1 MGEILK
7 TYTPLKTFVI
17 GVHWFHHTQ
26 TRMFCNAHIH
36 TYILYPYN
44 MILYCASDLQL
55 IQVKFQIQIPVVGGL
70 GKHIASQWWKPT
82 FPSIQNMQRFP
93 SHLLWAATGEFFD
106 FVIRSSSGVLYKSL
120 SEWNNCQL
128 PVFEILRRTSKGP
141 LVKVGSFRLVLWFF
155 KNSISQGSI
164 CMTLMHW
171 FLLWNRE
178 NCVGLWASACFEALV
193 GWAYSLYK
201 VW

>member
-1 MGEILK
+1 
-7 TYTPLKTFVI
+7 
-17 GVHWFHHTQ
+17 
-26 TRMFCNAHIH
+26 MFCNAHIH

-44 MILYCASDLQL
+44 MILYLCIRSSIDTSE
-55 IQVKFQIQIPVVGGL
+55 IPDPDSGRWEPWQEYCITMM
-70 GKHIASQWWKPT
+70 KTHI
-82 FPSIQNMQRFP
+82 SINSNMQRFP
-93 SHLLWAATGEFFD
+93 SHLLWAVMGEFFD
-106 FVIRSSSGVLYKSL
+106 FVISSSSGVLYKSL

-128 PVFEILRRTSKGP
+128 PVLEILRRTSKGP

-171 FLLWNRE
+171 FLLWKRE
-178 NCVGLWASACFEALV
+178 NCIGLWVSACFEALV

>member
-1 MGEILK
+1 MHTFIP
-7 TYTPLKTFVI
+7 TFYTNTT
-17 GVHWFHHTQ
+17 WF
-26 TRMFCNAHIH
+26 FI
-36 TYILYPYN
+36 
-44 MILYCASDLQL
+44 CASDPQL
-55 IQVKFQIQIPVVGGL
+55 IQVKFQIQIWVLAALASILHPNDENPHFHQFKHTEISFTSVVSSVG
-70 GKHIASQWWKPT
+70 WV
-82 FPSIQNMQRFP
+82 
-93 SHLLWAATGEFFD
+93 LWFCYKLQFWVFENFQ
-106 FVIRSSSGVLYKSL
+106 IKWSLSSGVLYKSL

-128 PVFEILRRTSKGP
+128 PVFEILGRTSKGP

-171 FLLWNRE
+171 FLLWKRE
-178 NCVGLWASACFEALV
+178 NCIGLWVSAWFEALV